1 MAGCRMGEL
10 HTMLGFTV
18 GIGYVVEVEAVDKG
32 KRTMSTARGGVH
44 ETGA

>member
-1 MAGCRMGEL
+1 MRDKHGYL

-18 GIGYVVEVEAVDKG
+18 GIGYVVEVKAVDKG
-32 KRTMSTARGGVH
+32 KRTVSAGWGGVH